1 MLKEEG
7 GPAGCQP
14 GWEGPWGVRGVVV
27 RWESVTQREQ
37 YGKGENG
44 HIQQYLS

>member
-7 GPAGCQP
+7 GPEGCLP
-14 GWEGPWGVRGVVV
+14 VWEGPWGVRGVVV